1 MVEFGRFRHALL
13 LLLVA
18 STGSFATICVF
29 TDAYLFS
36 FLRTTA
42 CRNFHIT
49 GEFNLD
55 VAHDFS
61 FEAIQPALC
70 PEKDL
75 GNLVDV
81 SRVRRHQ
88 LAELSASGI

>member
-1 MVEFGRFRHALL
+1 MLELDIFLRVVLL
-13 LLLVA
+13 LLALPRH
-18 STGSFATICVF
+18 ILP
-29 TDAYLFS
+29 DACLFS
-36 FLRTTA
+36 FIRITA

-49 GEFNLD
+49 CESDLD

-61 FEAIQPALC
+61 FEAIQPAFC

-81 SRVRRHQ
+81 SSVRRNQ
-88 LAELSASGI
+88 LA